1 MHKPSLRLFLLLL
14 TAQLVCACGQLDL
27 GSTGEKGKSG
37 HEEITGDEYISVS
50 EAQGRTEGEEVTV
63 IGYYVGFVNGT
74 TISSATKGRSYD
86 KANTNLLLCEDSL
99 CLFPEE
105 CLPVELPKGEVRD
118 ALNSFDNPELFGR
131 RLLIRGTLAA
141 YCKTLGLKSP
151 TAWKLAEGLPPAVT
165 PADTTENEEGTDPI
179 EPVPVVNTFP
189 KILPSATPVSRG
201 R

>member
-1 MHKPSLRLFLLLL
+1 MHKPSLRLSLLLL
-14 TAQLVCACGQLDL
+14 MALLVCACGQLDL
-27 GSTGEKGKSG
+27 GGTGAEGKSD
-37 HEEITGDEYISVS
+37 HKEITYDEYISVS
-50 EAQGRTEGEEVTV
+50 EAQSRAVGEEVTV
-63 IGYYVGFVNGT
+63 IGYYVGFVNGS
-74 TISSATKGRSYD
+74 TISSATASRIYD
-86 KANTNLLLCEDSL
+86 KPNTNLLLCEDSL

-131 RLLIRGTLAA
+131 RLLIRGTLAT
-141 YCKTLGLKSP
+141 YFKTMGLKSP

-165 PADTTENEEGTDPI
+165 PTDTTENEEGTDPI